1 MTSNIMDDDK
11 VVTVGLPAWHKL
23 GQNFQLPI
31 SAEDAHTSMGGSF
44 TLCKKQVG
52 VMFDKSFVKIPNSYA
67 IVRGPTNKDATS
79 KVFGYATD
87 HYHLIQPIEII
98 KKFDE
103 KVGIGIETLGFIED
117 GKKCFLT
124 WKLPE
129 FDVSDGDEVKLY
141 GILMLGFDTIFSSR
155 LNVGT
160 VRVVCANT
168 FAAALGE
175 EKEEMKKNRGRG
187 TVYSSKHTNTNM
199 LNELGEWMGCIQ
211 QNAEKQVELLQSFF
225 RKLDQTKV
233 VHEQQAKDLIYT
245 AWPNPEPIPDLYPDA
260 LRHDKQEKI
269 DMETERLTEQRDGI
283 MRLFNGAGTAIDAT
297 YWGLFNSATQY
308 FNYEQKS
315 KKDTAYSIVWGN
327 RNNHM
332 NHFADVLRKDI
343 YG

>member
-187 TVYSSKHTNTNM
+187 ANRVNAGGPTTAM
-199 LNELGEWMGCIQ
+199 IDELGENMEITEEDI
-211 QNAEKQVELLQSFF
+211 NAVLGANDAPVEESLTQTLGNMKKVPSTSIPSVQYKGTGAVNKMRSGLQKKPKKKSLK
-225 RKLDQTKV
+225 RKGKTTTMTTW
-233 VHEQQAKDLIYT
+233 I
-245 AWPNPEPIPDLYPDA
+245 
-260 LRHDKQEKI
+260 
-269 DMETERLTEQRDGI
+269 
-283 MRLFNGAGTAIDAT
+283 
-297 YWGLFNSATQY
+297 
-308 FNYEQKS
+308 
-315 KKDTAYSIVWGN
+315 
-327 RNNHM
+327 
-332 NHFADVLRKDI
+332 
-343 YG
+343 